1 VEEGAFGGKET
12 IEILRTAK
20 ERWRSLNPF
29 FFFFSILFF
38 FGLHLFLP

>member
-29 FFFFSILFF
+29 FFSILFF

>member
-1 VEEGAFGGKET
+1 MEEGAFGGKET

-29 FFFFSILFF
+29 FSILFF
-38 FGLHLFLP
+38 FGLYLFLP